1 MDEVEAVVTEA
12 MRIESRSSQ
21 EGLPS
26 KVEISHRMGLGSNI
40 SLLPG
45 P

>member
-1 MDEVEAVVTEA
+1 MEEVEAVT